1 MAEYIGLTF
10 DRISNDTVNTVY
22 IGGEAG
28 RGGIKQVYQ
37 NATLPSAVIRV
48 LATG

>member
-22 IGGEAG
+22 IGG
-28 RGGIKQVYQ
+28 KQEEEV
-37 NATLPSAVIRV
+37 
-48 LATG
+48 